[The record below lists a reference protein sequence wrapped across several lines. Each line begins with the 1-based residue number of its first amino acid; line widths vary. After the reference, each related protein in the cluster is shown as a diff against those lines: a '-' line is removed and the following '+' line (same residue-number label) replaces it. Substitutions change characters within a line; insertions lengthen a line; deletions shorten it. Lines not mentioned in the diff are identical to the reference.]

1 MAPVDRLSALDAAFL
16 DLDRPEAPLHVGA
29 TLLLDGPAPTLAA
42 LRRHLDGRLERVPR
56 LRQRVLAGAD
66 LLGDAVWADDPGFD
80 IARHVDA
87 VSLPPG
93 GADDRAALGELAG
106 VLLFSPLAAGR
117 PLWRMHLVQGL
128 QGGRWGLVAQ
138 LHHVLLDGVA
148 AVGVVRLLL
157 DVAPVAGGDATHGW
171 RPLPASGTVAAAA
184 SGLRNRAQ
192 AGARAAWSAP
202 GHVRDAGALA
212 REARAAIQ
220 SLTDGPPATSLDAG
234 SGPAR
239 SVAFA
244 RAPLDAVRDAG
255 RRHQATVNDVFLAA
269 TARAL
274 REALTRRGE
283 DPAAVRALVPVNM
296 RQDEDGA
303 MGNHISFLACDLP
316 TATQDPVRAL
326 RQVRR
331 QMAQRKGSGEAH
343 PLTALAHAAEVLP
356 AAGRRGLTRL
366 LAGQVSFTT
375 IVSNVPGPPVPL
387 HLMGGRLLE
396 AYPAVPILHGRSL
409 TFGALTYDGTLHVG
423 LYADTGVIDDLP
435 QIAADLQEALTTL
448 CAGAEPRPT
457 PWQAKARE
465 RRRRRRAA

>member
-1 MAPVDRLSALDAAFL
+1 MAAVDRLSALDAAFL

-29 TLLLDGPAPTLAA
+29 TLILDGPAPTLAG

-80 IARHVDA
+80 IARHVEA

-93 GADDRAALGELAG
+93 AGDDRAALGELSG
-106 VLLFSPLAAGR
+106 VLLSSPLPAGR
-117 PLWRMHLVQGL
+117 PLWRMHLVRGL
-128 QGGRWGLVAQ
+128 RDGRWALVAQ

-157 DVAPVAGGDATHGW
+157 DLDPVDGGEGARDW
-171 RPLPASGTVAAAA
+171 RPVPASGPVAAAA

-220 SLTDGPPATSLDAG
+220 SLTDGPPATSLDGGAG
-234 SGPAR
+234 PER

-244 RAPLDAVRDAG
+244 RAPLEAVRDAG

-269 TARAL
+269 CACAL
-274 REALTRRGE
+274 REALLRRGE
-283 DPAAVRALVPVNM
+283 EPATVRALVPVNV

-303 MGNHISFLACDLP
+303 MGNHISFLACELP
-316 TATQDPVRAL
+316 VAVADPLRAL
-326 RQVRR
+326 RHVRR
-331 QMAQRKGSGEAH
+331 QMQERKGSGEAH

-375 IVSNVPGPPVPL
+375 IVSNVPGPPMGL
-387 HLMGGRLLE
+387 HLMGGRLRE

-423 LYADTGVIDDLP
+423 LYADAGVVEDLP
-435 QIAADLQEALTTL
+435 AIAADLQGALTTL
-448 CAGAEPRPT
+448 CAATEPRPT
-457 PWQAKARE
+457 PWQARARE
-465 RRRRRRAA
+465 RRRRGRAA